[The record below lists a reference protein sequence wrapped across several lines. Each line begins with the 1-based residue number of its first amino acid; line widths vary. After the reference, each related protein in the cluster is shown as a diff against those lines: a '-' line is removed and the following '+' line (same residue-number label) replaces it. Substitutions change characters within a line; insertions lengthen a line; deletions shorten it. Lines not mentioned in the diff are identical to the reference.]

1 MERASS
7 KLPSRLEHRPKR
19 PDTVALRCGFISL
32 WLRNCNATKVSTFR
46 VSLGIMKDGDI
57 SSMEDIVGWPD
68 AHFVGHRKRHADF
81 DAATLRALLALRT
94 TAQRVENALGSW
106 FLEAGLTPQ
115 KFGVLI
121 VLQAEGEPIS
131 LSDLR
136 RYLGTTQANVT
147 GLVAGLERDGYIDRK
162 ASTEDRRV
170 SYISLSRTG
179 KRVVQTMLPSYF
191 SKNKAALRGLSGAE
205 KKTFVELLMKVS
217 RGFTTLE
224 A

>member
-1 MERASS
+1 
-7 KLPSRLEHRPKR
+7 
-19 PDTVALRCGFISL
+19 
-32 WLRNCNATKVSTFR
+32 
-46 VSLGIMKDGDI
+46 MKDGETNVMD
-57 SSMEDIVGWPD
+57 DIVGWPD

-106 FLEAGLTPQ
+106 FLAAGLTPQ

-121 VLQAEGEPIS
+121 VLHAEGEPIS

-162 ASTEDRRV
+162 ASTQDRRV
-170 SYISLSRTG
+170 SYISLSRSG
-179 KRVVQTMLPSYF
+179 KRVVTTMLPEYF
-191 SKNKAALRGLSGAE
+191 SKNKSALRGLNASE
-205 KKTFVELLMKVS
+205 KKTLVELLMKVS
-217 RGFTTLE
+217 RGFSTLE

>member
-1 MERASS
+1 MRDVEIAESQ
-7 KLPSRLEHRPKR
+7 
-19 PDTVALRCGFISL
+19 
-32 WLRNCNATKVSTFR
+32 
-46 VSLGIMKDGDI
+46 
-57 SSMEDIVGWPD
+57 DIVGWPD
-68 AHFVGHRKRHADF
+68 AHFTGHRKRHSDF
-81 DAATLRALLALRT
+81 DPATVRALLALRT

-106 FLEAGLTPQ
+106 FLDAGLTPQ

-121 VLQAEGEPIS
+121 VLHAEAEPIS

-179 KRVVQTMLPSYF
+179 KRVVASLLPNYF
-191 SKNKAALRGLSGAE
+191 AKNKAALRGLTQSE
-205 KKTFVELLMKVS
+205 KKTLVDLLTKVS
-217 RGFTTLE
+217 RGFTTLD